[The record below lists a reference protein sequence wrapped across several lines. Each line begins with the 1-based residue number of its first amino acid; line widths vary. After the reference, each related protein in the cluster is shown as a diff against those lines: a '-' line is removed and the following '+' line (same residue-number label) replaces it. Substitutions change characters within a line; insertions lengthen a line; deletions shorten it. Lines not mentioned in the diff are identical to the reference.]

1 MLKDEQKSAKTLP
14 QRLAGLN
21 KGCGAWGENLACGVA
36 RQGVFLGR
44 SGAWQSVVNSAT
56 HNTAWRGEFDNETA
70 QRGKIQQHGNKIQRN
85 KFSVASVCGQNS
97 ARLHDKFGLA
107 SVAKWAVLAGEVG
120 KAKMEQC
127 LGGGRLCLSL
137 SRCSHF
143 VARLWV
149 KFKGFFYSFC
159 RNFISFYFRFCS
171 FHRNFVLSCR
181 KFFLFHRGFSS
192 SFRSFFSSFCSCFSF
207 YHSFNSS
214 FCLQKAFFRALCF
227 FEIFNAL
234 FLGFLCLS
242 LLAVFVKT
250 AWQSINLA
258 LFLLFGLPRSFCS
271 LAMTAR
277 LTALAL

>member
-127 LGGGRLCLSL
+127 LGGGPLSL
-137 SRCSHF
+137 SLSL
-143 VARLWV
+143 VARTLWHA
-149 KFKGFFYSFC
+149 FGLNLKGFFTHFVVISSRFILDFAHFIAISSYLVVNFSYSIAVFP
-159 RNFISFYFRFCS
+159 RLFVVFSHLFAAAFRFII
-171 FHRNFVLSCR
+171 VLTHLFACKR
-181 KFFLFHRGFSS
+181 HFLGPYAFLKFLM
-192 SFRSFFSSFCSCFSF
+192 
-207 YHSFNSS
+207 
-214 FCLQKAFFRALCF
+214 LCF
-227 FEIFNAL
+227 W
-234 FLGFLCLS
+234 
-242 LLAVFVKT
+242 VFY
-250 AWQSINLA
+250 A
-258 LFLLFGLPRSFCS
+258 CHC
-271 LAMTAR
+271 
-277 LTALAL
+277 